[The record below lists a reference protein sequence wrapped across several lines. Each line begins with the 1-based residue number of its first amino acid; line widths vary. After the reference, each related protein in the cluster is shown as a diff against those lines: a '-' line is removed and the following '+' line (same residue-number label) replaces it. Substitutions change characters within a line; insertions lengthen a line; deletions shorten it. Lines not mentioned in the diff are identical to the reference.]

1 MTTDYDRRR
10 CNITNVNGCVEGDG
24 CGRRILASTM
34 GRSGATK
41 FDFPRY
47 SNLVAGF
54 ISKIRRFDI
63 PPRKFDFVWLNIENV
78 RGAIFLPAD

>member
-1 MTTDYDRRR
+1 MRPRNARFYW
-10 CNITNVNGCVEGDG
+10 
-24 CGRRILASTM
+24 

-63 PPRKFDFVWLNIENV
+63 PPRKFDFTWLNIEYV